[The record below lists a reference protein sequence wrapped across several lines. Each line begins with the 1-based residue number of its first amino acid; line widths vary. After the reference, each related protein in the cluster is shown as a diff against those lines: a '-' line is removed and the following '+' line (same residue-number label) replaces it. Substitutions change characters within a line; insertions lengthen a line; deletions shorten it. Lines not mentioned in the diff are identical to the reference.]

1 MFSLNFLR
9 FVLTGPLSPACM
21 AWFIDVTLCNSI
33 SLLIDHTGFFLL
45 QKTETNINWFEGEKK
60 KALRTHVVG
69 NSGGR

>member
-1 MFSLNFLR
+1 
-9 FVLTGPLSPACM
+9 
-21 AWFIDVTLCNSI
+21 LCNSI